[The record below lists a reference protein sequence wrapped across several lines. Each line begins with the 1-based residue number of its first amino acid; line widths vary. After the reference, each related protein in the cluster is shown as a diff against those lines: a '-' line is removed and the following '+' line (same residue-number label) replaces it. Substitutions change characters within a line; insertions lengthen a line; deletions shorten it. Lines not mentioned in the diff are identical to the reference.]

1 LKASRID
8 SLYKDVEDDEA
19 ELWMVSVLR
28 GAVGN
33 GGAMVRLRRIR
44 TVVVF
49 VGSQRRRKGKRRSR
63 WRREEGGRGG
73 ALGFVEA
80 QLGGDKRDADRGGH
94 ECRGGPEPW
103 RKGARIEREKK
114 TTGALLLARERV
126 RPGEVG

>member
-44 TVVVF
+44 TVVVCWF
-49 VGSQRRRKGKRRSR
+49 TEKKEIEGD
-63 WRREEGGRGG
+63 EEGNGGG
-73 ALGFVEA
+73 ARKEA
-80 QLGGDKRDADRGGH
+80 G
-94 ECRGGPEPW
+94 
-103 RKGARIEREKK
+103 
-114 TTGALLLARERV
+114 
-126 RPGEVG
+126 